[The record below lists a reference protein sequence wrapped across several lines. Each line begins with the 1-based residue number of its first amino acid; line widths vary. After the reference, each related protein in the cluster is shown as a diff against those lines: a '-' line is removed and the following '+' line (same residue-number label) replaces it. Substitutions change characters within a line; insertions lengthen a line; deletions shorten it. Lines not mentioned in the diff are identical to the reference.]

1 MPLSLIPSI
10 LYPEELTVDHAASV
24 DIFES
29 YKYSS
34 NDKGTHSPQWS
45 STVLRV
51 AKEKK
56 KMKARGDMPEIWGMY
71 VYKQGL
77 GGKVL
82 LKCCFIWK
90 YSELAT
96 TIAKIESTNWLCNNV
111 PTTASTMAVAILY
124 TGTNLLQPAKD
135 MLQVIIEQKG
145 KKMEFRRKKI

>member
-10 LYPEELTVDHAASV
+10 LYPEELTVDHATSV

-56 KMKARGDMPEIWGMY
+56 KMEARGDMPEI
-71 VYKQGL
+71 
-77 GGKVL
+77 
-82 LKCCFIWK
+82 
-90 YSELAT
+90 
-96 TIAKIESTNWLCNNV
+96 
-111 PTTASTMAVAILY
+111 
-124 TGTNLLQPAKD
+124 
-135 MLQVIIEQKG
+135 
-145 KKMEFRRKKI
+145 